1 MSIISSLPSLY
12 LLSKFPAQIDLIG
25 EGQLENFDD
34 NIGNYDRYNRDIDS
48 KHWFDRYV
56 MPSNAILEV
65 SFTIS
70 RGRKT

>member
-48 KHWFDRYV
+48 KH
-56 MPSNAILEV
+56 
-65 SFTIS
+65 
-70 RGRKT
+70 